1 VFGLTDRQRPVGL
14 AAEHHKREHKPAR
27 TGWPLCRIRLCAA
40 ARERLCSPRFLAE
53 VQAMTSGANGG
64 PVLERPRGGEPAG
77 EAGARILLVEDDAT
91 IQNMLADALRES
103 GFSVGIA
110 ASGGEMDRA
119 MARDKADLVLL
130 DLMLPGEDGR
140 AICMR
145 LRASSP
151 NLPIIMVTALGDDI
165 DRIVGLEIG
174 ADDYVTKPFNTR
186 ELIARI
192 RALLRRAR
200 VSGGRTRQAALRFA
214 GWVIH
219 PTERKLIN
227 PQGAL
232 VTTTSAEF
240 DLLLAFCTHPG
251 EVLSREQLLEL
262 THGGIAGPVERS
274 VDVHVSRIRQ
284 KIEPDAGEPSFI
296 KTIRLGGYI
305 FTPEVADA

>member
-1 VFGLTDRQRPVGL
+1 M
-14 AAEHHKREHKPAR
+14 R
-27 TGWPLCRIRLCAA
+27 TGNGVSLDWSRNG
-40 ARERLCSPRFLAE
+40 E
-53 VQAMTSGANGG
+53 AMS
-64 PVLERPRGGEPAG
+64 
-77 EAGARILLVEDDAT
+77 EAGARILLVEDDST
-91 IQNMLADALRES
+91 IQNMLADALREN

-110 ASGGEMDRA
+110 ASGTEMDRA
-119 MARDKADLVLL
+119 MSRDKVDLLLL
-130 DLMLPGEDGR
+130 DLLLPGEDGR
-140 AICMR
+140 AICTR
-145 LRASSP
+145 LRAASS

-174 ADDYVTKPFNTR
+174 ADDYVSKPFNTR

-200 VSGGRTRQAALRFA
+200 ASEGARTRQAPLSFA
-214 GWVIH
+214 GWLLH
-219 PTERKLIN
+219 PTERKLTN

-240 DLLLAFCTHPG
+240 DLLLAFCTHAG

-262 THGGIAGPVERS
+262 THGGVAGPVERS

-284 KIEPDAGEPSFI
+284 KIEPDLGDPTFI

-305 FTPEVADA
+305 FTPEVTSA

>member
-1 VFGLTDRQRPVGL
+1 
-14 AAEHHKREHKPAR
+14 
-27 TGWPLCRIRLCAA
+27 
-40 ARERLCSPRFLAE
+40 
-53 VQAMTSGANGG
+53 MTSTANGG
-64 PVLERPRGGEPAG
+64 PMLERPRNGEPSS
-77 EAGARILLVEDDAT
+77 EAGAHILLVEDDAT

-103 GFSVGIA
+103 GFSVAIA
-110 ASGGEMDRA
+110 ASGVEMDRA
-119 MARDKADLVLL
+119 MGREKTDLVLL

-140 AICMR
+140 AICVR
-145 LRASSP
+145 LRGGSP

-200 VSGGRTRQAALRFA
+200 ASGGRARQSPLRFA
-214 GWVIH
+214 GWLIH

-240 DLLLAFCTHPG
+240 DLLLAFCTNPG

-284 KIEPDAGEPSFI
+284 KIEPDPGEPSFI

>member
-1 VFGLTDRQRPVGL
+1 V
-14 AAEHHKREHKPAR
+14 
-27 TGWPLCRIRLCAA
+27 
-40 ARERLCSPRFLAE
+40 S
-53 VQAMTSGANGG
+53 
-64 PVLERPRGGEPAG
+64 LERSRNGDATS
-77 EAGARILLVEDDAT
+77 EAGARILLVEDDST

-110 ASGGEMDRA
+110 ASGAEMDRA
-119 MARDKADLVLL
+119 MGRDKIDLVLL

-140 AICMR
+140 SICTR
-145 LRASSP
+145 LRASSA

-174 ADDYVTKPFNTR
+174 ADDYVSKPFNTR

-200 VSGGRTRQAALRFA
+200 ASEGARGRQSPLRFA
-214 GWVIH
+214 GWLIH

-240 DLLLAFCTHPG
+240 DLLLAFCNHAG

-262 THGGIAGPVERS
+262 THGGVAGPVERS

-284 KIEPDAGEPSFI
+284 KIEPDPSDPAFI

-305 FTPEVADA
+305 FTPEVTPA

>member
-1 VFGLTDRQRPVGL
+1 MGAGVGFGGQRDVSL
-14 AAEHHKREHKPAR
+14 D
-27 TGWPLCRIRLCAA
+27 
-40 ARERLCSPRFLAE
+40 
-53 VQAMTSGANGG
+53 
-64 PVLERPRGGEPAG
+64 RPRNG
-77 EAGARILLVEDDAT
+77 EAVSEVGARILLVEDDST

-103 GFSVGIA
+103 GFAVGIA
-110 ASGGEMDRA
+110 ASGHEMDRA
-119 MARDKADLVLL
+119 MSRDKVDLVLL

-140 AICMR
+140 AICTR

-151 NLPIIMVTALGDDI
+151 NLPIIMVTALGEDI

-192 RALLRRAR
+192 RALLRRSRA
-200 VSGGRTRQAALRFA
+200 SEGTRSRQGPLGFA
-214 GWVIH
+214 GWLVH

-251 EVLSREQLLEL
+251 EILSREQLLDL
-262 THGGIAGPVERS
+262 THGGVAGPVERS

-284 KIEPDAGEPSFI
+284 KIEPDPSDPTFI

-305 FTPEVADA
+305 FTPEVTSA

>member
-1 VFGLTDRQRPVGL
+1 MALSLDRSRNGE
-14 AAEHHKREHKPAR
+14 A
-27 TGWPLCRIRLCAA
+27 
-40 ARERLCSPRFLAE
+40 
-53 VQAMTSGANGG
+53 TS
-64 PVLERPRGGEPAG
+64 
-77 EAGARILLVEDDAT
+77 EAGARILLVEDDST
-91 IQNMLADALRES
+91 IQDMLADALRES

-110 ASGGEMDRA
+110 ASGAEMDRA
-119 MARDKADLVLL
+119 MSRDKVDLLLL

-140 AICMR
+140 SICTR
-145 LRASSP
+145 LRAGSS

-174 ADDYVTKPFNTR
+174 ADDYVSKPFNTR

-200 VSGGRTRQAALRFA
+200 ASEGARARQAPLRFA
-214 GWVIH
+214 GWLIH

-240 DLLLAFCTHPG
+240 DLLLAFCTHAG
-251 EVLSREQLLEL
+251 EVLSREQLLDL
-262 THGGIAGPVERS
+262 THGGVAGPVERS

-284 KIEPDAGEPSFI
+284 KIEPDPGDPTFI

-305 FTPEVADA
+305 FTPEVTPA

>member
-1 VFGLTDRQRPVGL
+1 
-14 AAEHHKREHKPAR
+14 
-27 TGWPLCRIRLCAA
+27 
-40 ARERLCSPRFLAE
+40 
-53 VQAMTSGANGG
+53 MT
-64 PVLERPRGGEPAG
+64 LERPRGGEPQT
-77 EAGARILLVEDDAT
+77 EAGGRVLLVEDDNA
-91 IQNMLADALRES
+91 IQNMLADALREN
-103 GFSVGIA
+103 GFSVAIA
-110 ASGGEMDRA
+110 ASGAEMDRA
-119 MARDKADLVLL
+119 IAREKPDLVLL

-140 AICMR
+140 AICAR
-145 LRASSP
+145 LRAGLP
-151 NLPIIMVTALGDDI
+151 DLPIIMVTALGDDI

-192 RALLRRAR
+192 RALLRRSR
-200 VSGGRTRQAALRFA
+200 VSGSPRARQGPLSFA

-219 PTERKLIN
+219 PTERKLVN

-240 DLLLAFCTHPG
+240 DLLLAFCAHPG

-262 THGGIAGPVERS
+262 THSGVAGPVERS

-284 KIEPDAGEPSFI
+284 KIEPDPGEPTFI

-305 FTPEVADA
+305 FTPEVAPE

>member
-1 VFGLTDRQRPVGL
+1 M
-14 AAEHHKREHKPAR
+14 
-27 TGWPLCRIRLCAA
+27 
-40 ARERLCSPRFLAE
+40 S
-53 VQAMTSGANGG
+53 
-64 PVLERPRGGEPAG
+64 LERPRNGDALTET
-77 EAGARILLVEDDAT
+77 GARILLVEDDSA

-110 ASGGEMDRA
+110 ASGAEMDRA
-119 MARDKADLVLL
+119 MARENADLLLL

-140 AICMR
+140 AICTR
-145 LRASSP
+145 LRAASA

-174 ADDYVTKPFNTR
+174 ADDYVSKPFNTR

-192 RALLRRAR
+192 RALLRRSRAAEGAR
-200 VSGGRTRQAALRFA
+200 PRLGPLRFA
-214 GWVIH
+214 GWLIH

-240 DLLLAFCTHPG
+240 DLLLAFCTHAG
-251 EVLSREQLLEL
+251 EVLSREQLLDL
-262 THGGIAGPVERS
+262 THGGVAGPVERS
-274 VDVHVSRIRQ
+274 IDVHVSRIRQ
-284 KIEPDAGEPSFI
+284 KVEPDPGDPTFI

-305 FTPEVADA
+305 FTPDVTPA

>member
-1 VFGLTDRQRPVGL
+1 MSSDRTRVPEAVV
-14 AAEHHKREHKPAR
+14 
-27 TGWPLCRIRLCAA
+27 
-40 ARERLCSPRFLAE
+40 E
-53 VQAMTSGANGG
+53 V
-64 PVLERPRGGEPAG
+64 
-77 EAGARILLVEDDAT
+77 GARVLLVEDDPT
-91 IQNMLADALRES
+91 IQNMLADALRDS

-110 ASGGEMDRA
+110 ASGSEMDRT
-119 MARDKADLVLL
+119 MQRDGADLVLL

-140 AICMR
+140 AICAR
-145 LRASSP
+145 LRGQSP
-151 NLPIIMVTALGDDI
+151 GLPIIMVTALGDDI

-174 ADDYVTKPFNTR
+174 ADDYVSKPFNTR

-200 VSGGRTRQAALRFA
+200 TRLGPLRFA
-214 GWVIH
+214 GWLIH

-227 PQGAL
+227 PQGAM

-240 DLLLAFCTHPG
+240 DLLLAFCAHPG

-262 THGGIAGPVERS
+262 THGGLAGPVERS

-284 KIEPDAGEPSFI
+284 KIEPSPSEPTFI

-305 FTPEVADA
+305 FTPEVMPG

>member
-1 VFGLTDRQRPVGL
+1 LKNGVNQHWRDDATRGFGDVSLDRSRNGD
-14 AAEHHKREHKPAR
+14 ATSEAE
-27 TGWPLCRIRLCAA
+27 
-40 ARERLCSPRFLAE
+40 
-53 VQAMTSGANGG
+53 
-64 PVLERPRGGEPAG
+64 
-77 EAGARILLVEDDAT
+77 ARILLVEDDAT
-91 IQNMLADALRES
+91 IQNMLADALREN

-110 ASGGEMDRA
+110 ASGAEMDRA
-119 MARDKADLVLL
+119 MSREKVDLLLL

-140 AICMR
+140 SICMR
-145 LRASSP
+145 LRAASA

-174 ADDYVTKPFNTR
+174 ADDYVSKPFNTR

-200 VSGGRTRQAALRFA
+200 ANEGAPRARQAPLRFA
-214 GWVIH
+214 GWLLH

-240 DLLLAFCTHPG
+240 DLLLAFCTHAG
-251 EVLSREQLLEL
+251 EVLSREQLLDL
-262 THGGIAGPVERS
+262 THGGVAGPVERS

-284 KIEPDAGEPSFI
+284 KIEPDAGDPTFI

-305 FTPEVADA
+305 FTPEVTPA

>member
-1 VFGLTDRQRPVGL
+1 MIPDRFRAPET
-14 AAEHHKREHKPAR
+14 A
-27 TGWPLCRIRLCAA
+27 
-40 ARERLCSPRFLAE
+40 S
-53 VQAMTSGANGG
+53 
-64 PVLERPRGGEPAG
+64 EPS
-77 EAGARILLVEDDAT
+77 ARILLVEDDST
-91 IQNMLADALRES
+91 IQNMLAEALRES
-103 GFSVGIA
+103 GFTVGIA
-110 ASGGEMDRA
+110 ASGPEMDRA
-119 MARDKADLVLL
+119 MQKDDADLVLL

-140 AICMR
+140 RICAR
-145 LRASSP
+145 LRASTP

-174 ADDYVTKPFNTR
+174 ADDYVSKPFNTR

-200 VSGGRTRQAALRFA
+200 ASGGARTRPGPLRFS
-214 GWVIH
+214 GWLIH

-227 PQGAL
+227 PQGAM

-262 THGGIAGPVERS
+262 THGGLAGPVERS

-284 KIEPDAGEPSFI
+284 KIEPNPGEPSFI

-305 FTPEVADA
+305 FTPEVSSA